1 MSSSEFTSFPV
12 LGDCSNTGQ
21 KAPEPDRLDTVTL
34 QMSKGKQAFSDNVPA
49 HTCSGLDVL
58 ARYIYIHMCVYIY
71 ISDKYSSYFK
81 EKNHYIFKNNE
92 AFVVLPIFSTRHN
105 RRYNFISACCTQH
118 VIRLYY
124 CCYCKAHDRQ
134 DLKMGGYL
142 KYSLQVT
149 IDGYLCRVPTF
160 GKG

>member
-81 EKNHYIFKNNE
+81 EKITIFLKIMRLLWFCLFLVLGIIE
-92 AFVVLPIFSTRHN
+92 GIISYLLVALSTLSGFIIVVTVKHM
-105 RRYNFISACCTQH
+105 TD
-118 VIRLYY
+118 
-124 CCYCKAHDRQ
+124 K
-134 DLKMGGYL
+134 
-142 KYSLQVT
+142 T
-149 IDGYLCRVPTF
+149 
-160 GKG
+160 